1 MTPADRLP
9 GGTVGDMDRATAN
22 AHGLLVSWW
31 AARIP
36 ERPAL
41 ITGKGDRTFA
51 ELNANINRF
60 ARALRSRGLEVGD
73 SVALMCTNRPEFI
86 EVLLAAQRAG
96 LRLTPINWHLTGEEA
111 GYIVENCEAKAFV
124 AAASLGD
131 KVAVAA
137 SAGRSGGRSAGRSGD
152 SLVTLAVG
160 GNLPGF
166 ESYEEAIAAHD
177 GADIDDPVLGT
188 QMLYT
193 SGTTGRP
200 KGVHRS
206 GGGAPSAL
214 AAVNLCGYDED
225 VAHSVDAH
233 LCTGPL
239 YHAAPLAFSVALPL
253 LYGVPIVIMEQW
265 DPAETLRLVAEHG
278 VTHTH
283 MVPTM
288 FHRLLA
294 LPDDVLAK
302 YDVSSLR
309 WVIHGAA
316 PCPVAVKQQLI
327 EWLGPIVVEYYAAT
341 EGVGTMVDSPTWLA
355 HPGTVGRPMLP
366 ELVKVADDDGSEL
379 APGEVGL
386 VFLQTQAATRFDY
399 YGDADKTDG
408 AYRGDYFTLG
418 DMGYMDSEGY
428 LYLTDRS
435 ANLIIS
441 GGVNIYPAEIDAVL
455 LQHPAV
461 GDVATIG
468 VPDEEWGEAV
478 KAVVQ
483 PADGIEPSEELGAE
497 LLAFARERLSHF
509 KCPRTVDFTSQ
520 LPREDTGKIYKRVLR
535 EQYRAAAV
543 TPPQ

>member
-1 MTPADRLP
+1 
-9 GGTVGDMDRATAN
+9 MDKSVAN
-22 AHGLLVSWW
+22 AQGLLISWW

-36 ERPAL
+36 DKPAL
-41 ITGKGDRTFA
+41 ITGSGNRTFA
-51 ELNANINRF
+51 ELNANINRLG
-60 ARALRSRGLEVGD
+60 RALRARGLKVGD
-73 SVALMCTNRPEFI
+73 SVALMCTNRPEFV
-86 EVLLAAQRAG
+86 EVLLAAQRVG

-111 GYIVENCEAKAFV
+111 GYIVDNCEAKAFV

-131 KVAVAA
+131 KAVVAA
-137 SAGRSGGRSAGRSGD
+137 AGVSGSGPGVGSGPGSGD
-152 SLVTLAVG
+152 RDLVRLAVG
-160 GNLPGF
+160 GTLPGF
-166 ESYEEAIAAHD
+166 ESYDEVMAASE
-177 GADIDDPVLGT
+177 GSDIDDPVLGT

-206 GGGAPSAL
+206 SGGAPSAL

-225 VAHSVDAH
+225 FAHSVDAH

-239 YHAAPLAFSVALPL
+239 YHAAPLVFSVALPL
-253 LYGVPIVIMEQW
+253 LYGVPIVIMEHW
-265 DPAETLRLVAEHG
+265 DPAETLRLVEQHG

-294 LPDDVLAK
+294 LPDDLRAK

-309 WVIHGAA
+309 FVIHGAA
-316 PCPVAVKQQLI
+316 PCPVTVKQRLI

-341 EGVGTMVDSPTWLA
+341 EGVGTMVDSPTWLV
-355 HPGTVGRPMLP
+355 HPGTVGRPMVP
-366 ELVKVADDDGSEL
+366 ELVKVADENGAAL

-386 VFLQTQAATRFDY
+386 VFLRTQAATRFDY
-399 YGDADKTDG
+399 YGDADKTAD
-408 AYRGDYFTLG
+408 AYRGDHFTLG

-441 GGVNIYPAEIDAVL
+441 GGVNIYPAEIDAIL

-468 VPDEEWGEAV
+468 VPDEEWGESV

-483 PADGIEPSEELGAE
+483 LVQGIEPSAELASE
-497 LLAFARERLSHF
+497 LLAFCRDRLAHF
-509 KCPRTVDFTSQ
+509 KCPRSIDFTPQ

-543 TPPQ
+543 TRPQ

>member
-1 MTPADRLP
+1 MEKSA
-9 GGTVGDMDRATAN
+9 AN
-22 AHGLLVSWW
+22 AHGLLVAWW

-36 ERPAL
+36 DRPAL
-41 ITGKGDRTFA
+41 ITSSGDRTFA
-51 ELNANINRF
+51 ELNANINRLG
-60 ARALRSRGLEVGD
+60 RALRARGLEVGD
-73 SVALMCTNRPEFI
+73 SIALMCTNRPEFV
-86 EVLLAAQRAG
+86 EVFLAAQRIG

-111 GYIVENCEAKAFV
+111 GYIVDNCEAKAFV

-131 KVAVAA
+131 TAVVAA
-137 SAGRSGGRSAGRSGD
+137 AAAAAGGGDSGGGAGD
-152 SLVTLAVG
+152 LVRLAVG
-160 GNLPGF
+160 GSLPGF
-166 ESYEEAIAAHD
+166 ELYEEVIAASEES
-177 GADIDDPVLGT
+177 DIDDPALGT

-200 KGVHRS
+200 KGVLRS
-206 GGGAPSAL
+206 PGAPSAL
-214 AAVNLCGYDED
+214 AGVNLCDYDED
-225 VAHSVDAH
+225 FVHSVDVH

-239 YHAAPLAFSVALPL
+239 YHAAPLLFSLALPL
-253 LYGVPIVIMEQW
+253 LYGVPVVIMEQW
-265 DPAETLRLVAEHG
+265 DPAETLRLVEQHG

-294 LPDDVLAK
+294 LPDEVRAK
-302 YDVSSLR
+302 YDISSLR
-309 WVIHGAA
+309 FVIHGAA
-316 PCPVAVKQQLI
+316 PCPVAVKQALI

-341 EGVGTMVDSPTWLA
+341 EGFGTLVDSVTWLA

-366 ELVKVADDDGSEL
+366 ELVKVADENGAAR

-386 VFLQTQAATRFDY
+386 VYLRTQAATRFDY
-399 YGDADKTDG
+399 YGDADKTAG

-441 GGVNIYPAEIDAVL
+441 GGVNIYPAEIDAIL

-468 VPDEEWGEAV
+468 VPDEEWGESV

-483 PADGIEPSEELGAE
+483 LAEGIEPSAE
-497 LLAFARERLSHF
+497 LASELQEFCRARLAHF
-509 KCPRTVDFTSQ
+509 KCPRSIDFTPQ

-543 TPPQ
+543 TPRQSRQSRQ